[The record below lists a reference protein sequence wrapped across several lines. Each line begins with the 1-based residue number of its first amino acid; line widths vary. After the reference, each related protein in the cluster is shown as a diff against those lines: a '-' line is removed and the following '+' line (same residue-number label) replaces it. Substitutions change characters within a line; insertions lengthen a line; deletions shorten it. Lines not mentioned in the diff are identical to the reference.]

1 MQKSFEEQ
9 SAIKTRL
16 MTAREAAKYLNISER
31 TLWTLSN
38 VGDLPRVLIGRA
50 VRYDAADLEAFI
62 NTNK

>member
-38 VGDLPRVLIGRA
+38 VGDLPRVTCPHGR
-50 VRYDAADLEAFI
+50 YQCLS
-62 NTNK
+62 